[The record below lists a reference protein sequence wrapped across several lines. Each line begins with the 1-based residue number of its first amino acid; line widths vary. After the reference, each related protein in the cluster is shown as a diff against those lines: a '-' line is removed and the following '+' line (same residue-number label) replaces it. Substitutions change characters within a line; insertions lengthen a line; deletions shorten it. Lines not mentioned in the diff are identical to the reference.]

1 LMAWAL
7 PVEARFGLFGGI
19 VNVAL
24 RQKERF
30 RRFIPLRPGSA
41 AVDERSFGSPSA
53 LSRFLIVF
61 RHVARPFAPI
71 KNPVSTSA
79 GGRKA
84 GRGKPGAHTAS
95 LAIYL
100 TWLQA
105 GRPKDHGM
113 VRGLPLAPLGV
124 KGGLR

>member
-1 LMAWAL
+1 GRQVCL
-7 PVEARFGLFGGI
+7 GGVLRSSFAI
-19 VNVAL
+19 VA
-24 RQKERF
+24 K
-30 RRFIPLRPGSA
+30 
-41 AVDERSFGSPSA
+41 
-53 LSRFLIVF
+53 
-61 RHVARPFAPI
+61 PFAPI

-84 GRGKPGAHTAS
+84 GRGKPEAHTAS
-95 LAIYL
+95 LAISL

-124 KGGLR
+124 KGGLRHLRQFCRFRIFWINLNNQRENSTWRETELNESCVG